1 MELQIN
7 RYGEMTPT
15 AIQSNGVAISTPIY
29 IQLTKEQNKAILNA
43 IRTAISRDGEAV
55 ESELGVSE
63 ANLRYLLFARNGLPE
78 RLLLKLQEVTG
89 LEIVSKEQIED
100 TYQSWITHLFTQ

>member
-1 MELQIN
+1 MELQVN
-7 RYGEMTPT
+7 RYGETTPT

-29 IQLTKEQNKAILNA
+29 IQLTKEQNKTILNA
-43 IRTAISRDGEAV
+43 IRSAISRDGEAI

-63 ANLRYLLFARNGLPE
+63 ANLRHLLFARNGLPE

-89 LEIVSKEQIED
+89 LEIVSKQQIED
-100 TYQSWITHLFTQ
+100 TYQSWITHLYD

>member
-1 MELQIN
+1 MELQVN
-7 RYGEMTPT
+7 RYGETTPT

-29 IQLTKEQNKAILNA
+29 IQLTKEQNKTILNA
-43 IRTAISRDGEAV
+43 IRSAISRDGEAI

-63 ANLRYLLFARNGLPE
+63 ANLRHLLFARNGLPE

-89 LEIVSKEQIED
+89 LEIVSKQQIED
-100 TYQSWITHLFTQ
+100 TYQSWITHLYQ

>member
-1 MELQIN
+1 MELVVN
-7 RYGEMTPT
+7 RYGETTPT

-29 IQLTKEQNKAILNA
+29 IQLTKEQNKTILNA

-55 ESELGVSE
+55 ESEIGMSE
-63 ANLRYLLFARNGLPE
+63 ANLRHLLFARNGLPE

-89 LEIVSKEQIED
+89 LEIVSKQQIED
-100 TYQSWITHLFTQ
+100 TYQSWITHLYQ